1 MDDAK
6 GKGTDKAK
14 APKLDEQL
22 QEDKP
27 EAREGQHLVMG
38 SRREGGQLQPVKF
51 IKDQAAADTYAEALT
66 ETGWATV
73 EVYTRTS
80 AHKRK

>member
-6 GKGTDKAK
+6 GKDKAK
-14 APKLDEQL
+14 APTLDEQL
-22 QEDKP
+22 QEGNGK
-27 EAREGQHLVMG
+27 AREGKCLVMG

-51 IKDQAAADTYAEALT
+51 LDSQGAADTYAEALT
-66 ETGWATV
+66 ETGWAAV

-80 AHKRK
+80 AHKRA